1 VSESGEVLD
10 PGASAN
16 GHPPEREESLWRLT
30 FPPAIWGLHFLLSYC
45 TAAVWCAKVAG
56 PGGSLV
62 AGGPLDG
69 VRVAVGAYTVVAV
82 GAITVLGWIGFQ
94 RHAYGAALA
103 PHDDDTP
110 EDRHRFLGLATV
122 LLAGLSAVATLYT
135 ALVAVFFESC
145 R

>member
-1 VSESGEVLD
+1 VSDRGEVLD
-10 PGASAN
+10 RASAASSE
-16 GHPPEREESLWRLT
+16 HPPEREESLWRLT
-30 FPPAIWGLHFLLSYC
+30 FPPAIWALHFLLSYL
-45 TAAVWCAKVAG
+45 TAALWCAKVAG
-56 PGGSLV
+56 

-69 VRVAVGAYTVVAV
+69 VRVAVMAYTVVAV
-82 GAITVLGWIGFQ
+82 SAIAVLGRIGYQ

-135 ALVAVFFESC
+135 AMVSFFFESC